1 MKRSFQLILAEFMQ
15 WLLKEDVETLFGILK
30 AFKREDSPHLLSK
43 EEIQLL
49 YQESTFLQLCNWYEC
64 GFMKA
69 LSKSSTLAELTAFEE
84 KRNMSLNLCSVAECF
99 PSGPLT
105 DPTPPPGY
113 GVLKVTIAGL
123 LAMRELWT
131 VKEAVMSALDLP
143 PHSLLLRGYQR
154 GSVVVVF
161 FITQL
166 VQPSEEVA
174 AAIRERSYQEGVPL
188 YKITFVS
195 HDMKE
200 ITVYS

>member
-1 MKRSFQLILAEFMQ
+1 MSAVKGQFQSQLSTAIIPHLPKRAAVEA
-15 WLLKEDVETLFGILK
+15 LLRNLK
-30 AFKREDSPHLLSK
+30 AFKREDSPRLLSE
-43 EEIQLL
+43 EEIEMLQ
-49 YQESTFLQLCNWYEC
+49 QESNLLHLCNWYEY
-64 GFMKA
+64 GFMRA
-69 LSKSSTLAELTAFEE
+69 LVEGLKPSALEELTAFEE
-84 KRNMSLNLCSVAECF
+84 KRNMSLNLCSVVECS

-123 LAMRELWT
+123 PAMGELWT

-174 AAIRERSYQEGVPL
+174 AAIRERSYQEGVSL
-188 YKITFVS
+188 YKIS
-195 HDMKE
+195 IM
-200 ITVYS
+200 